1 MLTVQNT
8 DKAKIWSV
16 ERTPWPAKGF
26 VTLKQILGR
35 NGGPIP
41 LSASRW
47 WLGVRT
53 GEFPQPLK
61 VGGRTVWRV
70 TDIDALVVRLESR

>member
-1 MLTVQNT
+1 MLPVQT
-8 DKAKIWSV
+8 TEKKTRST
-16 ERTPWPAKGF
+16 EHTPWPTTGF
-26 VTLKQILGR
+26 VTLRQILGR

-53 GEFPQPLK
+53 GEFPRPLK

-70 TDIDALVVRLESR
+70 SDIDALVSRLERR